1 MDNLKEKLNIIS
13 LAQDRLNTA
22 LNRMDSERF
31 KLPSKEGSLSQQLRE
46 LEEASNDIKEVLE
59 VIDEAYNSINSILN
73 YDIGEY
79 VSNELEVVRQKYLEE
94 ETDTA
99 REAAELLDEY
109 LENPDPRL
117 LRAVLGWVRSQVP
130 PTEEIYETIEYETA
144 IIEDPEMYVGEE
156 VVEIEGIEGELKIVY
171 EITIQDGEE
180 VRTEVLRK
188 ITKEPVRKVVR
199 VGTKELEIEEPI
211 EEFVE

>member
-13 LAQDRLNTA
+13 LAQDRLSTA

-46 LEEASNDIKEVLE
+46 LEEASNDIEEVLE
-59 VIDEAYNSINSILN
+59 IVNEAYNSINSILN

-99 REAAELLDEY
+99 REAAELLDKY

-130 PTEEIYETIEYETA
+130 PTEEIYEAIEYETA
-144 IIEDPEMYVGEE
+144 IIEDPEMYVREE

-171 EITIQDGEE
+171 EITIQDKEE
-180 VRTEVLRK
+180 VRTEILRK

-211 EEFVE
+211 E

>member
-13 LAQDRLNTA
+13 MAHDRMSTA
-22 LNRMDSERF
+22 INRMVPERF

-59 VIDEAYNSINSILN
+59 AIDEAYNSINSMLN

-79 VSNELEVVRQKYLEE
+79 VSNELEVVRQRYLEE

-109 LENPDPRL
+109 LESRDPRL
-117 LRAVLGWVRSQVP
+117 LRAVIGWVKSQVP

-171 EITIQDGEE
+171 EITIQDEEE
-180 VRTEVLRK
+180 VRTEILRK
-188 ITKEPVRKVVR
+188 ITKEPVRKVIR

-211 EEFVE
+211 E